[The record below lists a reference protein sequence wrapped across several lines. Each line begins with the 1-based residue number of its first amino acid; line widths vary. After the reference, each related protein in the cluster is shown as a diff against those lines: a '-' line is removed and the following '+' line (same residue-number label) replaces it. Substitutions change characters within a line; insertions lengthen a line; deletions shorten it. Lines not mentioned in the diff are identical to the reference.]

1 MKNTDLFSAR
11 KLHLHTRVSL
21 RKPLRCGFSIVI
33 CSCLFFGAA
42 QCRAQTQDVA
52 EAARQER
59 TRKEQTKK
67 QKHIYTDEDLRRAKI
82 LTPDDEASVEA
93 RRKQQP
99 APNREHT
106 EAPLDANAE
115 LPQLPLGDIA
125 RRYRNAKRAA
135 QTPDI
140 FHLPYDEPV
149 FAVPIVSVPKV
160 AAPHPNFSPARPT
173 VAPARPKAVVAP
185 AISTAAPLHRV
196 DPFTRRAAPSAPSIS
211 RIAPPVSRPNTA
223 AAIAPSAPKSNA
235 VTSIAPPSP
244 AAKATSPLN
253 TVIVQPGDSLWKLA
267 QQTLG
272 SGTRWH
278 ELLAANPSVD
288 PNRLEPGTT
297 IVVPAKVANLKS
309 QKSDVTVTVEKN
321 ATLSKIA
328 RANYGRAAAW
338 RCIAQANPKIADANR
353 IYEGQQ
359 LLLPFECKH

>member
-1 MKNTDLFSAR
+1 MKSTDLFSAR

-42 QCRAQTQDVA
+42 QCRAQTPQDVA

-59 TRKEQTKK
+59 TRKEATKK
-67 QKHIYTDEDLRRAKI
+67 QRHIQTDEGLRREKI
-82 LTPDDEASVEA
+82 LTPDGEASAEA

-99 APNREHT
+99 APNREQT

-211 RIAPPVSRPNTA
+211 RIAPPVSRPNTS
-223 AAIAPSAPKSNA
+223 AAISPSAPKSNA

-267 QQTLG
+267 QQPLV

-278 ELLAANPSVD
+278 ELLAANPTAAPNPLD
-288 PNRLEPGTT
+288 PATT
-297 IVVPAKVANLKS
+297 IVVPA
-309 QKSDVTVTVEKN
+309 
-321 ATLSKIA
+321 
-328 RANYGRAAAW
+328 
-338 RCIAQANPKIADANR
+338 
-353 IYEGQQ
+353 
-359 LLLPFECKH
+359 H